1 MVRGLRIVEQGLGP
15 ARKGKESWKRTVW
28 VLLCFFLLAGGLTAS
43 AAEEEPPV
51 FVIYLH
57 GDIDLGLPAYLQRAL
72 TQAEEAGA
80 AGVILDINTF
90 GGRVDAATEL
100 RDLIL
105 ESPLPT
111 TAYVRRGWSAG
122 ALVALAADN
131 LIMAPGS
138 SIGAAE
144 PRVGDQPAD
153 EKTVSALRQE
163 FAATAQAQG
172 RDPELAEA
180 MVDKGV
186 EIPGV
191 VARGELLTLSAQRA
205 VELDLAQ
212 AVTDDLSL
220 VPGEV
225 GWPESYLVAEEP
237 SLAERLARFFTN
249 PVLSPILLTLGFTG
263 LILEL
268 YSPGW
273 GVPGS
278 VGLISLGLY
287 FGGHVVAGLAGWA
300 VLGLFL
306 LGVVLLGVE
315 ILAVPGFGL
324 PGVTGIVAII
334 GSIMLAAPNLTLAVI
349 YILVALAGTTVLLV
363 WLIRYASRQSR
374 WKRLI
379 LTDKLDKEHGYSA
392 GAELSYLSG
401 RQGVTV
407 TPLRPAGIAEI
418 EGQRLDVVSEAAFV
432 AADREIEVLR
442 VEGSRI
448 LVREATPATEEE

>member
-1 MVRGLRIVEQGLGP
+1 MVQGFRTVEQGPGY
-15 ARKGKESWKRTVW
+15 AEKGKKTWRLTIG
-28 VLLCFFLLAGGLTAS
+28 VLLCLMLAAGGLTS
-43 AAEEEPPV
+43 TAAEEEPPV

-100 RDLIL
+100 RDIVLD
-105 ESPLPT
+105 SPVPT

-163 FAATAQAQG
+163 FAATAEAQG

-180 MVDKGV
+180 MVDKDV
-186 EIPGV
+186 AIEEV
-191 VARGELLTLSAQRA
+191 VDRGELLTLSAQRA
-205 VELDLAQ
+205 VDLGLAQ
-212 AVTDDLSL
+212 AIAQDLSS

-225 GWPESYLVAEEP
+225 GWPESVLLAEEP

-306 LGVVLLGVE
+306 LGVLLLGVE

-334 GSIMLAAPNLTLAVI
+334 GSIMLAAPNITLAVI
-349 YILVALAGTTVLLV
+349 YIAVALAGSTVLLIL
-363 WLIRYASRQSR
+363 LIRYASRQNR
-374 WKRLI
+374 WKRLV

-392 GAELSYLSG
+392 GAEFSDLPG
-401 RQGVTV
+401 RRGQTV
-407 TPLRPAGIAEI
+407 TPLRPAGTADID
-418 EGQRLDVVSEAAFV
+418 GQRLDVVSEAAFV
-432 AADREIEVLR
+432 AAGREIEVLR

-448 LVREATPATEEE
+448 LVREASPAPAED